1 MTGQLHPALR
11 PENIHGVIKKKYHYP
26 DPMRAL
32 FRDIEE
38 PTDNYTDILGLDWVG
53 EIGELSGDAGFKEIK
68 TKFKDISGRIN
79 MFGAFFKV
87 NEIDEKLSRVSVV
100 SANMEDMV
108 TAMKNYYR
116 DKCLAAWYNISGHDT
131 FDASDW
137 TDTSSGD
144 PYSDIN
150 KAINNIVGNSGK
162 MPDTIMMN
170 FTTSY
175 YLSKFKEYREWTYL
189 GRENLTTQGMFQEK
203 VTPNGLNL
211 LVIPDTI
218 ASTYIPDYT
227 AIVFKKGASGANH
240 TVRDFPFQTRD
251 TQMEDNPLVKKYF
264 GFEMA
269 KPVID
274 ERDATTVSVLTG
286 LDA

>member
-1 MTGQLHPALR
+1 M
-11 PENIHGVIKKKYHYP
+11 IKKKYHYP
-26 DPMRAL
+26 AVMREL
-32 FRDIEE
+32 FRDVEE

-79 MFGAFFKV
+79 MFGAFFKI

-108 TAMKNYYR
+108 TAMRNYYQT
-116 DKCLAAWYNISGHDT
+116 KCLAAWYGISGHDT
-131 FDASDW
+131 FDGSDW
-137 TDTSSGD
+137 TDTTSGD

-150 KAINNIVGNSGK
+150 KSINNVVANSGK

-175 YLSKFKEYREWTYL
+175 YLSKFKEYREFQYL
-189 GRENLTTQGMFQEK
+189 GKENITKVGMFQQNN
-203 VTPNGLNL
+203 TPNGLKL
-211 LVIPDTI
+211 LVIPDTL
-218 ASTYIPDYT
+218 ASTYIPDYS
-227 AIVFKKGASGANH
+227 AIIFKSKACGANH
-240 TVRDFPFQTRD
+240 TVMDYGFQTRD
-251 TQMEDNPLVKKYF
+251 TLDPDNPLVKKYF
-264 GFEMA
+264 ALEMA

-274 ERDATTVSVLTG
+274 ERDATTVSVITG
-286 LDA
+286 LDT